1 MVMFQEFLDEMNPE
15 YNRTIPF
22 LWTLNIDNDHIQFFA
37 DGAGMADLGFG
48 CVYRNHWTFGHWQ
61 DTELFQG
68 NFKPN
73 IALLGA
79 VGNSDHFEIWVL
91 QLLSKTITLRSDN
104 QATIHMI

>member
-1 MVMFQEFLDEMNPE
+1 MFEEFLDEMNPE
-15 YNRTIPF
+15 YNRMIPF

-37 DGAGMADLGFG
+37 DGACMADLGFG
-48 CVYRNHWTFGHWQ
+48 CVYRNYWTFGHWQ

-79 VGNSDHFEIWVL
+79 VGDSDHFWDMGIAIIVKNNHFKIW
-91 QLLSKTITLRSDN
+91 
-104 QATIHMI
+104 